1 MGARDKSIPEG
12 SCRCKG
18 PEAETRLARWRNRK
32 GVSVAEVEQC
42 DLNIVQFSRSV
53 VPDSAISWTVA
64 RQAPLSMGFPRHEYW
79 SGLPFPPPGDLPDPG
94 IEPTSPVLADEFFT
108 TEPPGKP
115 CCSESTPRGKDP
127 CGSDLPSLWLE
138 QQEEGAV
145 PGCPKEP
152 GTVRRALHL
161 LANQS
166 CRQGLTCLP
175 SHIRKLGR
183 VVT

>member
-94 IEPTSPVLADEFFT
+94 IEPESPASPE
-108 TEPPGKP
+108 KA
-115 CCSESTPRGKDP
+115 TPLQYF
-127 CGSDLPSLWLE
+127 CLE
-138 QQEEGAV
+138 NPMDGEAW
-145 PGCPKEP
+145 
-152 GTVRRALHL
+152 
-161 LANQS
+161 
-166 CRQGLTCLP
+166 
-175 SHIRKLGR
+175 
-183 VVT
+183 